1 MIPKCPTCFHALPQR
16 PAKLQCVGDCA
27 PSVSATAS
35 RARGYEAAT
44 RPDFDAGLS
53 ACPRCKTPS
62 DVEACPVCLGPVP
75 ANWRRYAVT
84 CVVMAGA
91 RATGK
96 SLLLGVMKEQF
107 EQYVEQFHHCALMP
121 LGRTADIVWDRYTRP
136 LYKERNILPPT
147 ASMRDV
153 ETTAREPLVFTFSE
167 QTGAGVRTRALV
179 LRDVAGEDL
188 EARGARDDMLGFFA
202 RADGVIALLDPM
214 KVEEIRLVLQGI
226 LPHGNSVGGDGVA
239 VIEHVV
245 RLMSGGA
252 AGDRTQIPL
261 ALTLSKAD
269 TLQSLSRVQGNKWR
283 QIMGRPGS
291 PLRRDPS
298 MRTAH
303 FDPADGDLLHHEV
316 AALLDEF
323 GASRVPGFLNTH
335 APNSRF
341 FAVSA
346 LGASPNGETLHAGGI
361 APFRVLDP
369 LKWIL
374 AATA

>member
-1 MIPKCPTCFHALPQR
+1 MSKCPTCFHALPHQVT
-16 PAKLQCVGDCA
+16 KLQCVGDCA
-27 PSVSATAS
+27 MSVSATAS

-44 RPDFDAGLS
+44 KPDFDASLG
-53 ACPRCKTPS
+53 ACPRCKVPS
-62 DVEACPVCLGPVP
+62 NVEACPVCLGPVP
-75 ANWRRYAVT
+75 PKWRAYTVT
-84 CVVMAGA
+84 CIVMAGA

-107 EQYVEQFHHCALMP
+107 EQYVGRFHHCALVP
-121 LGRTADIVWDRYTRP
+121 LGRTGDVFNDRYIRP

-147 ASMRDV
+147 ASMQDA
-153 ETTAREPLVFTFSE
+153 ETTAREPLIFTYQE
-167 QTGAGVRTRALV
+167 QAPTGVRTRAVV

-188 EARGARDDMLGFFA
+188 EARGARDSMLGFFA

-214 KVEEIRLVLQGI
+214 KVDEIRLVLQGI

-245 RLMSGGA
+245 RLMGA
-252 AGDRTQIPL
+252 GNPGERTYIPL
-261 ALTLSKAD
+261 ALALSKAD
-269 TLQSLSRVQGNKWR
+269 TLQSLRHVQGNKWR

-298 MRTAH
+298 MGTAT
-303 FDPADGDLLHHEV
+303 FDPTDGDLMHHEV

-323 GASRVPGFLNTH
+323 GASRVDHYLAMH

-374 AATA
+374 ATA